1 MEKSKLVL
9 KLIGKKRGREKEP
22 DNLVEIIPQN
32 GLPIGPHGGGALH
45 DDNKPFRRHHAAVSQ
60 KTQKKK
66 KKMLG
71 FHQLL
76 NGKGFTFIREIE
88 LKESKYI
95 AEMEST

>member
-32 GLPIGPHGGGALH
+32 GLPIGSHGGGAFH
-45 DDNKPFRRHHAAVSQ
+45 NDDKPFCRHHAADSQ
-60 KTQKKK
+60 KKQ
-66 KKMLG
+66 KMLG

-76 NGKGFTFIREIE
+76 NSKGFNLYEK
-88 LKESKYI
+88 LN
-95 AEMEST
+95 